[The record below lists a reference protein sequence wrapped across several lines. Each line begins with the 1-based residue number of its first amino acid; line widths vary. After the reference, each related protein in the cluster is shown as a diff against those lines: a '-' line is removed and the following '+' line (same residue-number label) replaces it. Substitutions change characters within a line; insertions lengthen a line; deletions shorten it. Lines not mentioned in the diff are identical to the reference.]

1 MPSIKNVHILVLLL
15 DDAAQSVVQTLR
27 QQYYPTYTSKM
38 PAHLTLIHTLP
49 IDIDI
54 FDKTLQAIAAAQPIF
69 AVNIDKILPFKNG
82 NALGITSK
90 ELMQLHQDIVTGL
103 LPLLYTKDR
112 QFFEPHIT
120 IQYKVTSWKAQQ
132 IGVLLQQTW
141 QPYLATAMGMQLL
154 TYELGVVKT
163 VKTYFFKAN
172 TN

>member
-15 DDAAQSVVQTLR
+15 DDAAQSVVQSLR
-27 QQYYPTYTSKM
+27 QQYYPTYANKV

-49 IDIDI
+49 IDIAL

-69 AVNIDKILPFKNG
+69 DITINKMLPFKNG

-90 ELMQLHQDIVTGL
+90 ELMQLHQDIVTDL
-103 LPLLYTKDR
+103 LPLLHTKDR
-112 QFFEPHIT
+112 HFFEPHIT
-120 IQYKVTSWKAQQ
+120 IQHKVTSWKAQQ
-132 IGVLLQQTW
+132 TSALLQQTW
-141 QPYLATAMGMQLL
+141 QPYMATAMGMQLL

-163 VKTYFFKAN
+163 VKTYYFKAN